1 MRRYIDLRSAA
12 IDFRSEA
19 IFPFVQ
25 NREKLTPCKFYRFGK
40 YLKIRIETNLIFHRN
55 KLNFIC
61 EK

>member
-25 NREKLTPCKFYRFGK
+25 NREKLTPCKFNRFGK
-40 YLKIRIETNLIFHRN
+40 YLKMRIETNLIFIGIN
-55 KLNFIC
+55 STFIC